1 MELQMKTPASL
12 RKPVL
17 ASLVVA
23 LGAALLP
30 AQAFAADEAQWVPGR
45 LLVQPRAGL
54 SEAEFD
60 KIIKKQGGK
69 QVGKIDGINV
79 RVIQLPPQA
88 SEKAVAALLKN
99 NKHLK
104 FAERDMLVK
113 PSTTND
119 PYYANGWHL
128 PKIGTPTA
136 WQTSSGRNVVIAI
149 LDSGVDPD
157 HPDLASKL
165 VPGWNTY
172 NNNADTADVYGHGT
186 KVAGA
191 AAALTNNGIGVA
203 AVASDAQVMPMRVTG
218 TDGWASYSAIA
229 SALTWAA
236 DRGARV
242 ANLSFYG
249 VETSSSARSAAQY
262 MKNKGG
268 LVVTSAGNYGVEETI
283 APSDTMITVSAT
295 DSNDNKASWS
305 SFGSFVDVAAPGTS
319 IYSTVNGGGYGAVS
333 GTSFSSPITAG
344 VVALMMSANPAL
356 SPADLEKALYSSA
369 IDLGAA
375 GFDKYFGN
383 GRVDAA
389 AAVAATKA
397 VVKVDSTAP
406 STTITSPSGGT
417 NVQGLVAVDVAATD
431 DAGVSRVDL
440 LVNGVK
446 IGSDTAAPYG
456 FSWDSA
462 QTPDGEASITAYAY
476 DAAGNA
482 ASHSVKV
489 SVANAVVEEPVVE
502 EPVVSDPV
510 VEKVQDV
517 VAPVA
522 KLGNPTDGSVISGN
536 VAITGSATDDVGVT
550 NLRLLVDG
558 GQVAS
563 VSGSSISYRLN
574 TKKISAGSHTIT
586 LEAYDAAGNVGS
598 HSIRVTR

>member
-1 MELQMKTPASL
+1 MKSPASL

-54 SEAEFD
+54 PEAEFD
-60 KIIKKQGGK
+60 KIVKQHGGK
-69 QVGKIDGINV
+69 QVGKIEGINV

-88 SEKAVAALLKN
+88 SEKAVEALLKR

-136 WQTSSGRNVVIAI
+136 WQTSSGSNVVIAI
-149 LDSGVDPD
+149 LDSGVDAD
-157 HPDLASKL
+157 HPDLAANL
-165 VPGWNTY
+165 VPGWNMY
-172 NNNADTADVYGHGT
+172 DNNADTTDVNGHGT

-191 AAALTNNGIGVA
+191 AAALTNNAVGVA
-203 AVASDAQVMPMRVTG
+203 AVAGNARVMPMRVSG
-218 TDGWASYSAIA
+218 ADGYAYYSTIA

-242 ANLSFYG
+242 ANISFYG

-262 MKNKGG
+262 LKNKGG

-295 DSNDNKASWS
+295 DSNDNKTSWS
-305 SFGSFVDVAAPGTS
+305 SYGSFVDVAAPGSS

-344 VVALMMSANPAL
+344 VVALMMAANPAL
-356 SPADLEKALYSSA
+356 SPAELEKALYSSA
-369 IDLGAA
+369 LDLGTA

-389 AAVAATKA
+389 AAVAASVA
-397 VVKVDSTAP
+397 SVKIDSTAP
-406 STTITSPSGGT
+406 STSITSPSGGT
-417 NVQGLVAVDVAATD
+417 NVSGLVAVDVAASD
-431 DAGVSRVDL
+431 DTGVSRVDL

-446 IGSDTAAPYG
+446 VGSDTSAPYG
-456 FSWDSA
+456 FSWDSTTA
-462 QTPDGEASITAYAY
+462 ADGDASIVAYAY

-489 SVANAVVEEPVVE
+489 SVANTVVEEPVVE
-502 EPVVSDPV
+502 EPVVNDPV
-510 VEKVQDV
+510 VEKVADV

-536 VAITGSATDDVGVT
+536 IAITGSATDDVGVSG
-550 NLRLLVDG
+550 LRLLIDG
-558 GQVAS
+558 KQVAS

-574 TKKISAGSHTIT
+574 TKKLSAGSHTIT

-598 HSIRVTR
+598 HNIRVTR

>member
-1 MELQMKTPASL
+1 MNTTASL

-17 ASLVVA
+17 AALVVA
-23 LGAALLP
+23 LGAAFLP
-30 AQAFAADEAQWVPGR
+30 AQAVAADEAQWVPGR

-54 SEAEFD
+54 PEAEFD

-69 QVGKIDGINV
+69 QIGKIEGINV

-88 SEKAVAALLKN
+88 SEKAVEALLKH

-119 PYYANGWHL
+119 PYYSKGWHL

-136 WQTSSGRNVVIAI
+136 WQTSSGSNVVIAI

-157 HPDLASKL
+157 HPDLAAKL

-191 AAALTNNGIGVA
+191 AAALTNNSVGVA
-203 AVASDAQVMPMRVTG
+203 AVAGDAQVMPMRVTG

-242 ANLSFYG
+242 ANISFYG

-305 SFGSFVDVAAPGTS
+305 SYGSFVDVAAPGTS
-319 IYSTVNGGGYGAVS
+319 IYSTVNGGGYGSVS

-369 IDLGAA
+369 LDLGTA

-389 AAVAATKA
+389 AAVAASVET
-397 VVKVDSTAP
+397 VKVDSTAP
-406 STTITSPSGGT
+406 STAITSPAGGT
-417 NVQGLVAVDVAATD
+417 NVSGLVAVDVSASD
-431 DAGVSRVDL
+431 DAGVSRVEL

-446 IGSDTAAPYG
+446 VGTDTAAPYG

-462 QTPDGEASITAYAY
+462 QVPDGGAKLTAYAY

-482 ASHSVKV
+482 ASHSVNV
-489 SVANAVVEEPVVE
+489 TVANAVVEEPVADQPVVE
-502 EPVVSDPV
+502 EPA
-510 VEKVQDV
+510 VETTPDV

-522 KLGNPTDGSVISGN
+522 AISSPGDGSVISGN
-536 VAITGSATDDVGVT
+536 VAISGSATDDVGVT
-550 NLRLLVDG
+550 LLRLSIDG
-558 GQVAS
+558 KQVATA
-563 VSGSSISYRLN
+563 VGSSISYRLN
-574 TKKISAGSHTIT
+574 TKKLSAGSHTIT
-586 LEAYDAAGNVGS
+586 LEAVDAAGNVGS

>member
-1 MELQMKTPASL
+1 MNTTASL

-17 ASLVVA
+17 AALVVA
-23 LGAALLP
+23 LGAAFLP
-30 AQAFAADEAQWVPGR
+30 AQAVAADEAQWVPGR

-54 SEAEFD
+54 PEAEFD

-69 QVGKIDGINV
+69 QIGKIEGINV
-79 RVIQLPPQA
+79 RIIQLPPQA
-88 SEKAVAALLKN
+88 SEKAVEALLKH
-99 NKHLK
+99 NKHVK
-104 FAERDMLVK
+104 FAERDMLVR

-128 PKIGTPTA
+128 PKIGAPTA

-149 LDSGVDPD
+149 LDSGVDAD
-157 HPDLASKL
+157 HPDLAAKL
-165 VPGWNTY
+165 VPGWNMY
-172 NNNADTADVYGHGT
+172 DNNADTTDVNGHGT

-191 AAALTNNGIGVA
+191 AAALTNNATGVA
-203 AVASDAQVMPMRVTG
+203 AVAGDALVMPMRVSRA
-218 TDGWASYSAIA
+218 DGYAYYSTIA

-242 ANLSFYG
+242 ANISFYG

-262 MKNKGG
+262 LKNKGG

-283 APSDTMITVSAT
+283 VPSDTMITVSAT
-295 DSNDNKASWS
+295 DSNDSKTSWS
-305 SFGSFVDVAAPGTS
+305 SYGSFVDVAAPGAG

-344 VVALMMSANPAL
+344 IVALMMAANPAL

-369 IDLGAA
+369 VDLGSA

-389 AAVAATKA
+389 AAVAASVTAVKA
-397 VVKVDSTAP
+397 DSIAP
-406 STTITSPSGGT
+406 STSITSPSGGT
-417 NVQGLVAVDVAATD
+417 KVSGLVAVDVAASD
-431 DAGVSRVDL
+431 DTGVSRVDL

-446 IGSDTAAPYG
+446 VGSDSTAPYG
-456 FSWDSA
+456 FSWDSTMA
-462 QTPDGEASITAYAY
+462 GDGDASITAHAY

-482 ASHSVKV
+482 GSHSVKV
-489 SVANAVVEEPVVE
+489 SVVNAVVEEPVVE

-510 VEKVQDV
+510 VENVADV
-517 VAPVA
+517 VAPLA
-522 KLGNPTDGSVISGN
+522 KLGNPTDGSVIAGN
-536 VAITGSATDDVGVT
+536 VAITGSATDEVGVT
-550 NLRLLVDG
+550 SLRLLIDG
-558 GQVAS
+558 GQVVS
-563 VSGSSISYRLN
+563 VSGPSISYRLN
-574 TKKISAGSHTIT
+574 AKKLSAGSHTIT